1 MQNILSKKLNF
12 FIVLLITIVQNAHCQ
27 DFSSQLN
34 HADELF
40 EAHKI
45 RSAFTIYDSIHTKGG
60 QFTPAM
66 LLRMAYTKENT
77 GEYERAL
84 FYLNL
89 YNQQRP
95 SVKVLEKMESLA
107 DAHGLEGYDFTDL
120 EYFLALYN
128 QFYKEINYGLLA
140 LAILFFVYNTFV
152 QGIKQSYPRSRLVGY
167 LVLLA
172 VIFYLIN
179 FGLPIYKGI
188 VGRDDSYVME
198 APSSGSNYVSTIP
211 KGTRLNIIGK
221 EQAWYRITWADST
234 AYIRDSRVWVVARSN
249 KELGPWQEYFN
260 FTRFF

>member
-12 FIVLLITIVQNAHCQ
+12 FIVFILTIVQYAHCQ

-34 HADELF
+34 RADKLF
-40 EAHKI
+40 NERKM
-45 RSAFTIYDSIHTKGG
+45 RSAFVIYDSLQTQAG

-66 LLRMAYTKENT
+66 LLKMAYIKENT

-84 FYLNL
+84 YYLSL

-95 SVKVLEKMESLA
+95 SVKVLEKMDNLA
-107 DAHGLEGYDFTDL
+107 DAHGLDGYDFTDL

-128 QFYKEINYGLLA
+128 QFYKEINYGLVG
-140 LAILFFVYNTFV
+140 LAIISFLYNTFV

-167 LVLLA
+167 LALLA

-188 VGRDDSYVME
+188 VSGDDSYVM
-198 APSSGSNYVSTIP
+198 AGPSSGSSYVSTIP

-221 EQAWYRITWADST
+221 EQAWYRITWSDST
-234 AYIRDSRVWVVARSN
+234 AYVRDSRIWVVARSN
-249 KELGPWQEYFN
+249 KEIGPWQEYFN